1 MSAAAIVDRYPSRL
15 EVEQAPIT
23 RTEPVVWGATEDGP
37 LASPALTQMSNQ
49 GFLIRPSTVDDATVS
64 ALRNE
69 INRVPS
75 QLGDDPRIVR
85 EAGSQEV
92 RSIFEA
98 HALSPVVMDVA
109 CSPGVLD
116 VAEQL
121 LGGSVYL
128 HQSRINAMP
137 AFRGRGFYW
146 HSDFETWHT
155 EDGLPQMRTVSCS
168 IALTVN
174 VAYNGTLQVMPGTHR
189 TFYPCVGATPP
200 DNHRK
205 SLVKQEIG
213 VPSTQTLAEAAVTSG
228 IELYLGQPG
237 DALWFDC
244 NLMHGSGSNISPY
257 PRSNVFLVFNSV
269 ENAPERPFAGA
280 EPRPEY
286 IAARTATP
294 LTPRSPGTQVQRRVI
309 RA

>member
-1 MSAAAIVDRYPSRL
+1 MSAPAITDRYPSRL
-15 EVEQAPIT
+15 ESEQPPIA
-23 RTEPVVWGATEDGP
+23 RKEPVVWGATGNGP
-37 LASPALTQMSNQ
+37 LAPPALTQMSEQ
-49 GFLIRPSTVDDATVS
+49 GFLIRPSTVYDATVS

-69 INRVPS
+69 IDRVPA
-75 QLGDDPRIVR
+75 QIGDDDPRIIR
-85 EAGSQEV
+85 EAGSQEA

-98 HALSPVVMDVA
+98 HVLSSVVMDVA
-109 CSPGVLD
+109 RSPGVLD

-121 LGGSVYL
+121 LGGPVYL

-189 TFYPCVGATPP
+189 TFYPCVGATPR

-205 SLVKQEIG
+205 SLVEQEIG
-213 VPSTQTLAEAAVTSG
+213 VPSTKTLAEAAVTSG
-228 IELYLGQPG
+228 IELFLGQPG

-269 ENAPERPFAGA
+269 ENTPQKPFAGY

-286 IAARTATP
+286 IAARDFTP
-294 LTPRSPGTQVQRRVI
+294 LTPKSPSTP
-309 RA
+309 

>member
-1 MSAAAIVDRYPSRL
+1 MSAPAITDRYPSRL
-15 EVEQAPIT
+15 ETERPPIV
-23 RTEPVVWGATEDGP
+23 RTEPVVWGSTDQGP
-37 LASPALTQMSNQ
+37 LAPPALTQMSDQ
-49 GFLIRPSTVDDATVS
+49 GFLIRPSTVDDMTVS
-64 ALRNE
+64 TLRNE
-69 INRVPS
+69 IDRVPS
-75 QLGDDPRIVR
+75 QLGDDPRVIR
-85 EAGSQEV
+85 EARSHEV

-98 HALSPVVMDVA
+98 HILSSVVMDVA
-109 CSPGVLD
+109 RSPGVLD

-121 LGGSVYL
+121 LGGPVYL

-189 TFYPCVGATPP
+189 TFYPCVGATPH

-205 SLVKQEIG
+205 SLVEQEIG
-213 VPSTQTLAEAAVTSG
+213 VPSTLTLAEAALTSG
-228 IELYLGQPG
+228 IELFLGQPG

-269 ENAPERPFAGA
+269 HNAPERPFAGS

-286 IAARTATP
+286 IAARTCTP
-294 LTPRSPGTQVQRRVI
+294 LNSQSPGTP
-309 RA
+309 